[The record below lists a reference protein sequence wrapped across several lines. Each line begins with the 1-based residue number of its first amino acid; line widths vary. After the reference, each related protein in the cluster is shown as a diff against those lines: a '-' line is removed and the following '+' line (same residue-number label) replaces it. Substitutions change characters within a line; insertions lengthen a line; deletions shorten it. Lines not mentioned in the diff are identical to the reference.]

1 MTRRAGPITVL
12 SGTVLAFTGCTLLF
26 SLPALT
32 QPLAGNTGSTPSLV
46 QKLNATLVQTATLIQ
61 SQEQDALN
69 SEARLGELR
78 LRRRGLSASFDR
90 RSGEL
95 SELLAALER
104 VGRQPPALM
113 LARPES
119 AVEQVRGAML
129 LGSVIKTVEEKAAKL
144 REDLAAVN
152 ELEEIIRQ
160 ENVRIAQLLGEL
172 QSQKE
177 HLAGL
182 LEEKNTRFEAIEGD
196 ATQAT
201 EAVARLAE
209 RAKDIHELLDQLEE
223 HSTTVVPR
231 EKPVPVKS
239 EPEKQEQTAALA
251 PAPVPQET
259 VEAEPDLPSFGK
271 ARGQLPLPARGKIV
285 AHFGRPNGAGGSRR
299 GISIRTL
306 TSAEVIAPFD
316 GKVVF
321 AGPFRDYGQLLILEA
336 GGGYHILL
344 SGMSRVSGIVGQ
356 SVAAG
361 EPVGR
366 MGGETE
372 FVAGKEKS
380 GKNSYLRDLY
390 VEFRKD
396 GEPFNPLPWL
406 VVSEKKV
413 SG

>member
-1 MTRRAGPITVL
+1 L
-12 SGTVLAFTGCTLLF
+12 SIAFAAFVCCAWLF
-26 SLPALT
+26 SLPVLA
-32 QPLAGNTGSTPSLV
+32 QPLADTADSKPSLV

-144 REDLAAVN
+144 REDLAAVS

-160 ENVRIAQLLGEL
+160 ENERITQLLGEL
-172 QSQKE
+172 KNQKE

-182 LEEKNTRFEAIEGD
+182 LEEKNTRFEAMEGD
-196 ATQAT
+196 ATQAS
-201 EAVARLAE
+201 EAVVRLAE

-223 HSTTVVPR
+223 HSTTIVPR
-231 EKPVPVKS
+231 EKPVPVIA
-239 EPEKQEQTAALA
+239 EPEKQGQTAALA
-251 PAPVPQET
+251 PVAPVPE
-259 VEAEPDLPSFGK
+259 EAVDVQPDLPSFGK

-344 SGMSRVSGIVGQ
+344 SGMSRVSGVVGQ

-366 MGGETE
+366 MGGETDAA
-372 FVAGKEKS
+372 AGKEKP
-380 GKNSYLRDLY
+380 GKNSDLRDLY